1 MKFIKY
7 RKAFSMQTKKCYRLN
22 ARPVRVAADS
32 GCGLCN
38 ERHLSKKVAT
48 SRAPAIASQFVDQQY
63 NLFKIIAFNTRF

>member
-1 MKFIKY
+1 MLPTK
-7 RKAFSMQTKKCYRLN
+7 RKAG
-22 ARPVRVAADS
+22 A